1 MPIRSEKN
9 GKWGGG
15 SVRMYGKAGKHTH
28 IPQHMQIHMRLYNLW
43 GRRVRPVVVVGGQG
57 GSKRAEREECEEREF
72 HF

>member
-1 MPIRSEKN
+1 
-9 GKWGGG
+9 
-15 SVRMYGKAGKHTH
+15 MYGKAGKHTH